1 MICWFQKVNP
11 SVVSA
16 ARLWPRRRIHA
27 VTSVVTTAI
36 LTFALL
42 LAVCPRGFAQSFDQV
57 IDQVQPRMAKIYG
70 AGGVRGLESY
80 QSGIVISSD
89 GLVLTV
95 WSYVLDVDP
104 IIVVL
109 DDGRKFDA
117 SLKGYDPRVEIAVL
131 KIEANDLD
139 HFNLDESVELKVGN
153 RVLAFSNLF
162 GVAAGDESF
171 SVLHGSVSAVT
182 KLDARR
188 GAFQSTYSGRV
199 YVVDAMTNNPGSAGG
214 ALTNA
219 GGQLA
224 GILGKE
230 LRSSQYNTWLN
241 YAIPTGELRSSVED
255 ILAGRWSPRVATD
268 ESRRPVD
275 PLTLDVLGIVLIP
288 DIVANTPPFVD
299 RVMENSPADEQGMLA
314 DDLILFI
321 NDRVMRSCGDVR
333 DELSFVERDREINV
347 AFRRGDQI
355 KTIVLR
361 AK

>member
-1 MICWFQKVNP
+1 MICWLSTILLGGRKPQQP
-11 SVVSA
+11 QPA
-16 ARLWPRRRIHA
+16 WL
-27 VTSVVTTAI
+27 TAWTI
-36 LTFALL
+36 CALVLT
-42 LAVCPRGFAQSFDQV
+42 VCPRSFAQSFDRV
-57 IDQVQPRMAKIYG
+57 IDQVQPRMAKVYG

-80 QSGIVISSD
+80 QSGIVISAD

-109 DDGRKFDA
+109 DDGRKFEA

-131 KIEANDLD
+131 KIEGNDLE
-139 HFNLDESVELKVGN
+139 HFNLDESVELNAGN

-162 GVAAGDESF
+162 GVATGDESF

-188 GAFQSTYSGRV
+188 GAFQSTYDGKV

-219 GGQLA
+219 NGELA
-224 GILGKE
+224 GLLGKE

-241 YAIPTGELRSSVED
+241 YSIPTSELRSSVED
-255 ILAGRWSPRVATD
+255 ILAGRWSPRVTTD
-268 ESRRPVD
+268 DARRPVD
-275 PLTLDVLGIVLIP
+275 PLTLDVLGIVLVP
-288 DIVANTPPFVD
+288 DIVANTTPFVD
-299 RVMENSPADEQGMLA
+299 RLMKNSTAGEQGLLP
-314 DDLILFI
+314 DDLILFV